1 MGVVATLLATAA
13 GTAAAAPA
21 AAQSRPLRWSEVD
34 WAQILLNW
42 GVALIIL
49 VVGMWLAKRLSLW
62 LQRALVRARVET
74 TLSNFL
80 RNVAYALLL
89 VLVFVSALQKIGV
102 PPTSLFAV
110 LGAAGL
116 AVGLALKDSLSNIAS
131 GVMLIVL
138 RPMRDGDHVVVAG
151 QEGVVDEIRIFQT
164 RIRTF
169 DERMVT
175 LPNSTITT
183 APIVNYSTL
192 PTRRLEITVGVGY
205 GDDLKKAQRLLLQIA
220 QQNPSILPTPAPF
233 VQVTNLGES
242 TVDLM
247 LFAYTKNGD
256 FGAAKSAT
264 LEQIRDQ
271 LLENGLSIPYPQRD
285 LHVYHH
291 DANGRPI
298 ADLLLQGATDDDET
312 TPGPPLARLT
322 RPSRGAADGPRGVAQ
337 RVAPPCPPSAPMN
350 GR

>member
-1 MGVVATLLATAA
+1 MPMQSWLTALTAA
-13 GTAAAAPA
+13 TTAAPA
-21 AAQSRPLRWSEVD
+21 TRAARPFDWRTLD
-34 WAQILLNW
+34 WAQYALNW
-42 GVALIIL
+42 GVALLIL
-49 VVGMWLAKRLSLW
+49 VVGMWVAKRLSEW
-62 LQRALVRARVET
+62 LRSALLRARVEA

-80 RNVAYALLL
+80 RNVAYALML
-89 VLVFVSALQKIGV
+89 VLVLVTALQKIGV

-192 PTRRLEITVGVGY
+192 PNRRLEITVGVGY
-205 GDDLKKAQRLLLQIA
+205 GDDLKKAQELLLKIA
-220 QQNPSILPTPAPF
+220 QDNPNILKTPAPF

-247 LFAYTKNGD
+247 LFGYAKNGD
-256 FGAAKSAT
+256 FGAAKSST
-264 LEQIRDQ
+264 LEQIRNQ

-291 DANGRPI
+291 DADGRPI
-298 ADLLLQGATDDDET
+298 AELLTKGVTDDGET
-312 TPGPPLARLT
+312 KPGPPLAR
-322 RPSRGAADGPRGVAQ
+322 
-337 RVAPPCPPSAPMN
+337 
-350 GR
+350 